1 MICILRGPV
10 IAFTHGLKGTYIL
23 FTFLRDR
30 IDVKIRDR
38 KVTISTGYYVYIGS
52 AFGAGGLASRLHRHL
67 RKKKKRYWHIDQITT
82 SEFCEIQSI
91 GIIIDKKMECEVS
104 EKISKIGIIELINGF
119 GNSDCNSCQSH
130 LYKLP

>member
-10 IAFTHGLKGTYIL
+10 IAFTPDLKGTYIL
-23 FTFLRDR
+23 FMFLRDR

-38 KVTISTGYYVYIGS
+38 KVTINTGYYVYIGS
-52 AFGAGGLASRLHRHL
+52 AFGAGGLTSRLHRHL

-91 GIIIDKKMECEVS
+91 GIIIDRKIECEVS
-104 EKISKIGIIELINGF
+104 EKISKIDFIESINGF

-130 LYKLP
+130 FYKLP